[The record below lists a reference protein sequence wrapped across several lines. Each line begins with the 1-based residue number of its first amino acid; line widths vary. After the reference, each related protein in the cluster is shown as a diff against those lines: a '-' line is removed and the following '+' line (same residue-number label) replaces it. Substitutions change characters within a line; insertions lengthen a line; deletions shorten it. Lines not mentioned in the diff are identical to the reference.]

1 MEGDPYD
8 EEDYEHQYNQPAPI
22 SLEGCVAWF
31 KAEEANV
38 PWPSVVGSHEGKV
51 VGKKAGPWWKRLLEG
66 KKHASRGFKVL
77 AWHILGDRLIP

>member
-1 MEGDPYD
+1 MEVADPYD

-51 VGKKAGPWWKRLLEG
+51 VGKKAGPWLRQKQ
-66 KKHASRGFKVL
+66 ASRGFKILVMVL
-77 AWHILGDRLIP
+77 F